1 MTLVTIHKAKTELSK
16 LLARVEAGEEIVI
29 ARGDEPIAKLVPL
42 PSAEKKNPPRKP
54 GALAHLRDKLP
65 PISSWTRCPRT
76 TWRHGRENTPF
87 LVTTVSEISSRYAHT
102 SLVVVGQRRSESV
115 CTAGPE
121 RW

>member
-1 MTLVTIHKAKTELSK
+1 MTVVTIHKAKTELSK

-65 PISSWTRCPRT
+65 P
-76 TWRHGRENTPF
+76 NLF
-87 LVTTVSEISSRYAHT
+87 LEPMSEDDLAAWEGKYSFPGDN
-102 SLVVVGQRRSESV
+102 GQ
-115 CTAGPE
+115 
-121 RW
+121 